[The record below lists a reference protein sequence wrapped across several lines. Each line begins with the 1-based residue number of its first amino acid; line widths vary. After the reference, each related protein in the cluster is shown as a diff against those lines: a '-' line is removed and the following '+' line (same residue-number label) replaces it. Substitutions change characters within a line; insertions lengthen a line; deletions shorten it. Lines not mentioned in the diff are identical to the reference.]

1 MPDRRTFLMTC
12 GGLVAAP
19 VLAQLSLPAAG
30 SNFPV
35 VRPAEPATVA
45 LKIDGWELPSDSEP
59 AVWVQIGPSWRA
71 NWR

>member
-30 SNFPV
+30 SSFPV
-35 VRPAEPATVA
+35 VQPAEPATFA
-45 LKIDGWELPSDSEP
+45 LKIDGWELPSDSET